1 MATYI
6 IRIHLQLAGPDS
18 YRILA
23 NSMQKE
29 NFIPADAAPGH
40 EKAFSYYGNQNMLF
54 VNEAVQRAAASTGKS
69 FSFTIIKD
77 KRTERQY
84 HINGVSS

>member
-6 IRIHLQLAGPDS
+6 IRIQLQLAGADS
-18 YRILA
+18 YRILE
-23 NSMQKE
+23 NSMKKE
-29 NFIPADAAPGH
+29 NFIPADTAPGN

-54 VNEAVQRAAASTGKS
+54 VNEAVKRAAASTGKR

-84 HINGVSS
+84 HISGVIS